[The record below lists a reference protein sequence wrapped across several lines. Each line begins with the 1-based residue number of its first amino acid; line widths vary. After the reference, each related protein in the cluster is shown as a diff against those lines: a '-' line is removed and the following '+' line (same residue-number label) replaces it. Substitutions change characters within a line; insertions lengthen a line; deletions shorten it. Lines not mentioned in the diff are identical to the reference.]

1 MSQKNY
7 EEFEETEIEML
18 SKEQL
23 DEIQEKIG
31 YVFKNA
37 YLLEQAFIRSSYAE
51 EHHQCYEDN
60 EKLEFVGDAALNVI
74 IVKKMTEHYSYKERF
89 RSAYETDDDFYVK
102 YKDFLFFTHTEGEM
116 TEIKKNIVKA
126 EVLAKAIE
134 KLEIEQYLFMSKGDI
149 KEGVQNN
156 VGPKEDLF
164 EAIIGAIAIDSNW
177 NYDIIEKSIDK
188 MLSPNHAIENG
199 IDSIIDYMEEFHK
212 WWKNKY
218 GDRKYEFFYE
228 DKGDDAI
235 ACSLNLY
242 GFNGAFI
249 EGVGKTKKEA
259 ENNFAKR
266 MYDFIKR
273 QEEFEAKMDEIIGEI
288 TLEKAVNQLQEL
300 YQKKLIEEPI
310 YYFEEG
316 KKQKNGNPTWYCSC
330 NLEKAGKYAIIGE
343 KTKPL
348 AKKQAAYTVLMQLI
362 GKDEFSIHTLNEIM
376 EIIGE
381 DENEGN

>member
-51 EHHQCYEDN
+51 EQHQCYEDN

-89 RSAYETDDDFYVK
+89 RSAFETDDDFYVK
-102 YKDFLFFTHTEGEM
+102 YKDFMFFTHTEGEM

-126 EVLAKAIE
+126 EALAKAIE

-177 NYDIIEKSIDK
+177 NYDTIEKSIDK

-199 IDSIIDYMEEFHK
+199 IDSDVIDLISANIINE
-212 WWKNKY
+212 
-218 GDRKYEFFYE
+218 R
-228 DKGDDAI
+228 
-235 ACSLNLY
+235 
-242 GFNGAFI
+242 
-249 EGVGKTKKEA
+249 
-259 ENNFAKR
+259 
-266 MYDFIKR
+266 
-273 QEEFEAKMDEIIGEI
+273 
-288 TLEKAVNQLQEL
+288 
-300 YQKKLIEEPI
+300 
-310 YYFEEG
+310 
-316 KKQKNGNPTWYCSC
+316 NPTCYGTDRRWANHLYPVFLTESYV
-330 NLEKAGKYAIIGE
+330 KSKYISTE
-343 KTKPL
+343 MFL
-348 AKKQAAYTVLMQLI
+348 HL
-362 GKDEFSIHTLNEIM
+362 F
-376 EIIGE
+376 
-381 DENEGN
+381 